1 MDVTSYSLTLHL
13 KIKIKIKDINIH
25 HEVIELLAI
34 KEELTIQ
41 SLTDDIHI
49 ADGKTK
55 KDFEPGRFIQF

>member
-13 KIKIKIKDINIH
+13 KIKIKDINIH
-25 HEVIELLAI
+25 HEVIEILAI

-55 KDFEPGRFIQF
+55 

>member
-25 HEVIELLAI
+25 HEVIEILAI

-55 KDFEPGRFIQF
+55 

>member
-13 KIKIKIKDINIH
+13 KKKIIIIIKIKVINIH
-25 HEVIELLAI
+25 HEVIEILAI

-49 ADGKTK
+49 ANGKTK
-55 KDFEPGRFIQF
+55 

>member
-1 MDVTSYSLTLHL
+1 MAELSYGYDQLQFNITLK
-13 KIKIKIKDINIH
+13 KIIIVIIKIKDINIH
-25 HEVIELLAI
+25 HEVIEILAI

-55 KDFEPGRFIQF
+55 